1 MAKKSAKASALPV
14 IVAVLSFLASVL
26 VYVYTKAVAHAL
38 VLHLVAYV
46 LTPLVVALCLAW
58 DSIAQ
63 RVGRGNDPWF
73 STNARY
79 PLILRILTG
88 VSFLAAMPHIMSIA
102 SDLAEKIHS

>member
-14 IVAVLSFLASVL
+14 IVAGLSFLVSVFIYL
-26 VYVYTKAVAHAL
+26 STKAVAHAL

-46 LTPLVVALCLAW
+46 STPLVVALCLAW

-73 STNARY
+73 STNATY
-79 PLILRILTG
+79 PLMLRILTG
-88 VSFLAAMPHIMSIA
+88 VSFLAAIPHIMSIA
-102 SDLAEKIHS
+102 SDLAEKIHG